1 MAKYSE
7 SNCVSHGHAD
17 VDEFVAQHLMNA
29 QRVLFI
35 GTVGIEQSSLHFAN
49 ELRAAKH
56 VEFRFLIERRT
67 DSDAV
72 LAALGQRHRK
82 WLEDNLPTGTCHF
95 AEVEIIAPDG
105 ATVAGRK
112 AVDAAKSWYAEPY
125 TDIVIDSSGM
135 SRGVCFPLLRQA
147 MLMGEKWGANVH
159 LLMASNDRR
168 SVALV
173 GQPNDRADWMHG
185 FRENMGL
192 DGTEATLTLWMP
204 QLSRDSLSQ
213 MKIMYAHLQ
222 QSGQL
227 AEVCPIVPFPATD
240 PRLGDELLFE
250 HRDAFQG
257 NVGSASLSVI
267 YAHESD
273 PMDVFRSVVR
283 IESVRR
289 ELFAAMGTMAVSVLS
304 PSGWRLGSLGMV
316 LAAMTMNLPLLYVE
330 TIGYTTD
337 SPLPPD
343 AVVPTADMRWHIW
356 IAGTPYAVL
365 PDK

>member
-1 MAKYSE
+1 MAKYNE

-17 VDEFVAQHLMNA
+17 VDEFVAHHLMNA
-29 QRVLFI
+29 ERVLFI

-49 ELRAAKH
+49 ELKGAH
-56 VEFRFLIERRT
+56 NVDFRFLIERRA
-67 DSDAV
+67 DSNSV
-72 LAALGQRHRK
+72 LTSLGQRHRA
-82 WLEDNLPTGTCHF
+82 WLENNLPTGKCTF
-95 AEVEIIAPDG
+95 ADVEIIAPDG
-105 ATVAGRK
+105 ATVAGRN
-112 AVDAAKSWYAEPY
+112 AVNSAKSWYAEPY
-125 TDIVIDSSGM
+125 TDIVVDSSGM

-147 MLMGEKWGANVH
+147 TLMGEKWGANVH
-159 LLMASNDRR
+159 LLMASNDDR
-168 SVALV
+168 SVKLV

-192 DGTEATLTLWMP
+192 DGTEETLTLWMP

-213 MKIMYAHLQ
+213 MRIMYAHLQ

-227 AEVCPIVPFPATD
+227 AEVCPIVPFPANN

-250 HRDAFQG
+250 HSDAFQG
-257 NVGSASLSVI
+257 NVGSAGLNVI

-289 ELFAAMGTMAVSVLS
+289 ELFDATGTMAVSVLS

-330 TIGYTTD
+330 TIGYTTA
-337 SPLPPD
+337 SVLPPD
-343 AVVPTADMRWHIW
+343 SAVPTADMRWHIW